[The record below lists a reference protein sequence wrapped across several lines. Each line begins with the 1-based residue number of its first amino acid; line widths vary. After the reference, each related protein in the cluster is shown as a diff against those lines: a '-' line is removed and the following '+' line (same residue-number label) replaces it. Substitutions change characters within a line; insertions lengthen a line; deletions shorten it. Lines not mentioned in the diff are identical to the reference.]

1 MCTPMFFTRS
11 AQLASIAYMSRLRAL
26 WQASFNATK
35 RGSFLPQVR
44 TFLLCSLSKFG
55 SFPWW
60 NTQCVDV
67 LCIIFGAVEPFND
80 NHIRCSQGHGSLLVA
95 RALRNW
101 LSFVGMENKEYKLS
115 RVQNK
120 NFPSDR
126 LKYVEYYAWYEI
138 CKHIGLSARY

>member
-1 MCTPMFFTRS
+1 M
-11 AQLASIAYMSRLRAL
+11 
-26 WQASFNATK
+26 
-35 RGSFLPQVR
+35 
-44 TFLLCSLSKFG
+44 
-55 SFPWW
+55 
-60 NTQCVDV
+60 

-80 NHIRCSQGHGSLLVA
+80 NHIRCSQGHGSLPVS

-126 LKYVEYYAWYEI
+126 LKYVEYYA
-138 CKHIGLSARY
+138 

>member
-11 AQLASIAYMSRLRAL
+11 AQLASITYMSRLRAL
-26 WQASFNATK
+26 WSASFNATK

-80 NHIRCSQGHGSLLVA
+80 NHIRCSQGHGSLPVS